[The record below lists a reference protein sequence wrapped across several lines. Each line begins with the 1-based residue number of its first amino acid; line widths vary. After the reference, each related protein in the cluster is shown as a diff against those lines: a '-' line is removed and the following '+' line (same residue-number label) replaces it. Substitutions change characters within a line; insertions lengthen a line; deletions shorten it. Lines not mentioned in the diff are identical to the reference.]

1 MGPSEPGHHPRRPSS
16 PAAVTGQKQR
26 PNRRREGSIPTP
38 TVRTPRHGGVTPMRF
53 PLRTPLALTAGLAS
67 LALAAPAL
75 AAPATVEVGDNFFGT
90 DNVTVNTGEAVTW
103 NWTGGGHDVDFV
115 SGPEKIAASPTNAKG
130 GTYSHTFSKPGTYSY
145 ICDYHAKMKATVT
158 VVDAAPAAGA
168 PAGSS
173 AGAPSSAG
181 STSQPVSGPAGQVS
195 AGVAGLDAAAPTLS
209 RPSFRKNA
217 LRVRLSEA
225 AKLTV
230 RYVKTG
236 TKAHTVA
243 SRSLKAKKGLNTISV
258 RRWMRPGTYRVSIV
272 AMDAAGNVSKT
283 ARLKLTVRR

>member
-1 MGPSEPGHHPRRPSS
+1 
-16 PAAVTGQKQR
+16 
-26 PNRRREGSIPTP
+26 
-38 TVRTPRHGGVTPMRF
+38 MRF

-67 LALAAPAL
+67 LALAAPAM

-103 NWTGGGHDVDFV
+103 NWTGAGHNVDFTA
-115 SGPEKIAASPTNAKG
+115 GPEKITASPTNGKG
-130 GTYSHTFSKPGTYSY
+130 ASYSHTFTKPGTYSY

-173 AGAPSSAG
+173 GTAAGAPSSTG
-181 STSQPVSGPAGQVS
+181 STSQPVSGPAGQVT
-195 AGVAGLDAAAPTLS
+195 AGVSGVDAAAPTLAK
-209 RPSFRKNA
+209 PSFRSNA

-243 SRSLKAKKGLNTISV
+243 SRKLSAKKGLNTISV